1 MWYCLDSRQPRK
13 KVSCKVLYR
22 AGLCLYEQ
30 GDTLCEVETEEKI
43 VPLKAERDGVCA
55 TYLLEEGT
63 TICIGDALFVR
74 NDCLAL
80 KGCPSRKT
88 IKQIPARFGVEL
100 KNCLRCALEKDPR
113 DRATCEEMFYLLEP
127 SRAQRRHNV
136 VELRPKIAQ
145 LLDLGTGGYEE
156 EALPLAG
163 RIDRG
168 RGREGATTRRR
179 GGGPET
185 ARGGGTPETRSG
197 EYARS
202 RAEAEGQVD
211 FSIDGGTLHF

>member
-1 MWYCLDSRQPRK
+1 MVLPRLTPTQEESIFVRYCIEQGS
-13 KVSCKVLYR
+13 
-22 AGLCLYEQ
+22 AYEQ
-30 GDTLCEVETEEKI
+30 GDTLLEIETEEKI
-43 VPLKAERDGVCA
+43 VQMKAEKDGVCA

-63 TICIGDALFVR
+63 TIYIGDALFVR

-80 KGCPSRKT
+80 KDVPLEKT

-163 RIDRG
+163 RIDREEAEKE
-168 RGREGATTRRR
+168 RLRVAEEEAQKRREEEELRKQD
-179 GGGPET
+179 PEN
-185 ARGGGTPETRSG
+185 TPEVVQKPKVKLISALMA
-197 EYARS
+197 ARFT
-202 RAEAEGQVD
+202 V
-211 FSIDGGTLHF
+211 